1 VNARSGLGHAR
12 YSAASFLALPA
23 LPQPPQPEPAPRLDA
38 FTIALIIVVVLGI
51 VSLLALA
58 TRPLVAQR
66 LGGSRR
72 GIAEPIQPER
82 LERERPPVQA
92 PGGEVAV
99 SPTEAPL
106 VRPETIAAIAATIT
120 RLLTAA
126 NTGDYRTGL
135 SLYTRAFRQ
144 RSAAQAGMTEAE
156 FEAALASAPPPPPE
170 EWLSLQAIDSVELL
184 PDGRIAVV
192 AFYQKATGAPPSP
205 ERYIFVEDQPG
216 RWLIDDIAPATA

>member
-1 VNARSGLGHAR
+1 M
-12 YSAASFLALPA
+12 
-23 LPQPPQPEPAPRLDA
+23 
-38 FTIALIIVVVLGI
+38 TIALIIVVVLGI

-72 GIAEPIQPER
+72 GLAEPPEPER
-82 LERERPPVQA
+82 LEREQPRVQA
-92 PGGEVAV
+92 PEREGVAPPV
-99 SPTEAPL
+99 EAPF
-106 VRPETIAAIAATIT
+106 VRPETIAAIAATIA

-156 FEAALASAPPPPPE
+156 FETALASAPPPPPE

-205 ERYIFVEDQPG
+205 ERYIFVQDQPG